1 MTNGLSSGGD
11 VELGRQSIEKEASRL
26 RARFDSV
33 DLLLIVT
40 GLGGGTGTGATP
52 VLVRIAREAKA
63 QTLVLASLPFA
74 FEASRGDSLQ
84 RMLSGECALMR
95 MRLFNYRMSV

>member
-1 MTNGLSSGGD
+1 MQQVQQQLSLVPILLIDTDERSFDNISKGPGFSVGNNVTNGLSAGGD
-11 VELGRQSIEKEASRL
+11 IELGRQSVEKEASRL

-63 QTLVLASLPFA
+63 QARF
-74 FEASRGDSLQ
+74 
-84 RMLSGECALMR
+84 
-95 MRLFNYRMSV
+95 

>member
-1 MTNGLSSGGD
+1 MLIDTDERSFIDISKDRFFSVGNNVTNGLSSGGD

-40 GLGGGTGTGATP
+40 GLGGGTGTELQS
-52 VLVRIAREAKA
+52 VLVR
-63 QTLVLASLPFA
+63 
-74 FEASRGDSLQ
+74 LQ
-84 RMLSGECALMR
+84 EKRKR
-95 MRLFNYRMSV
+95 KR